1 MTKSSPS
8 SILIVDDSD
17 DVRAVVRT
25 FLDREPSFTV
35 CGEAGSGLEAI
46 EKARHLNPD
55 LVILDLKL
63 PGMNGLETAAALRS
77 LLPAAKLVLFSAY
90 TESLGAR
97 TFATAAGIDLIV
109 PKGSLI
115 DMAES
120 LKSLTSKSV

>member
-1 MTKSSPS
+1 MTKSSPT

-25 FLDREPSFTV
+25 FLDREPAFTV
-35 CGEAGSGLEAI
+35 CGEAGNGPEAI
-46 EKARHLNPD
+46 EKARQLNPD

-63 PGMNGLETAAALRS
+63 PGMNGLETAAALRT
-77 LLPAAKLVLFSAY
+77 LLPDAKLVLFSAY
-90 TESLGAR
+90 TEALGGR
-97 TFATAAGIDLIV
+97 TFASAAGIDLIV

-120 LKSLTSKSV
+120 LKSLASKSA